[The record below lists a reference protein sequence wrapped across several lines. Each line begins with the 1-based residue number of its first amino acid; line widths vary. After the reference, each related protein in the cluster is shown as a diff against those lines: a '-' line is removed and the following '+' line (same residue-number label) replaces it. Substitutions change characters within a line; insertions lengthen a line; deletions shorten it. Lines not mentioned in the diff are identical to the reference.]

1 MDQQFLQKVINVV
14 DKHLEDEQFGVDRLA
29 DEANM
34 SVSQLNRKLGALI
47 DQPAGKLIRSMRL
60 QRAADLLKTNSGTI
74 AEICY
79 QLGFSN
85 QANFTRA
92 FKQQFKESPLRY
104 KKKLKNTD

>member
-1 MDQQFLQKVINVV
+1 M
-14 DKHLEDEQFGVDRLA
+14 EDENFSVVPLA
-29 DEANM
+29 KNVNM

-60 QRAADLLKTNSGTI
+60 NRAADLIRKNGGTI

-79 QLGFSN
+79 KSGFSD

-92 FKQQFKESPLRY
+92 FRKQFNASPSEFKTSALVHSQ
-104 KKKLKNTD
+104 